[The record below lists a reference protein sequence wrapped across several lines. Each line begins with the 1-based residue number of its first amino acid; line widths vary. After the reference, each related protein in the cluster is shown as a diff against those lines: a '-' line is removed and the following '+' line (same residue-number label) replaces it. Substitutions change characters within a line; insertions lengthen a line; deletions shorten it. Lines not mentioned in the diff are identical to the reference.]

1 MQATKL
7 ADVQILAD
15 LLEQVREEVSLVCDS
30 EGDSRSGRHCQRI
43 QPGEVERAI
52 AHLLQT
58 HLEDCR
64 FQDEIQEWLDTLR
77 FGTSCY

>member
-1 MQATKL
+1 MQTMTQPGV
-7 ADVQILAD
+7 VQILDDVLA
-15 LLEQVREEVSLVCDS
+15 QVRAELSLICDS
-30 EGDSRSGRHCQRI
+30 EGDLI
-43 QPGEVERAI
+43 QYDEVERAI

-77 FGTSCY
+77 FRE

>member
-1 MQATKL
+1 MQAMKL

-15 LLEQVREEVSLVCDS
+15 LLEQVRDEINLICDS

-52 AHLLQT
+52 AHLLQMQ
-58 HLEDCR
+58 LEDCR
-64 FQDEIQEWLDTLR
+64 FRDEIQEWLDKLR
-77 FGTSCY
+77 FGR

>member
-1 MQATKL
+1 MQAMKL
-7 ADVQILAD
+7 ADVQVLAD
-15 LLEQVREEVSLVCDS
+15 LLEQVRDEINLICDS
-30 EGDSRSGRHCQRI
+30 EGDRI

-64 FQDEIQEWLDTLR
+64 FRDQVQEWLDILR
-77 FGTSCY
+77 FVG

>member
-7 ADVQILAD
+7 TDVQILAD
-15 LLEQVREEVSLVCDS
+15 LLEQVREEINLICDS
-30 EGDSRSGRHCQRI
+30 EGDRI
-43 QPGEVERAI
+43 QPDEVESAI

-77 FGTSCY
+77 FGT

>member
-1 MQATKL
+1 MQAMKL

-15 LLEQVREEVSLVCDS
+15 LLEQVRDEINLICDS
-30 EGDSRSGRHCQRI
+30 EGDRI

-58 HLEDCR
+58 QLEDC
-64 FQDEIQEWLDTLR
+64 
-77 FGTSCY
+77 

>member
-1 MQATKL
+1 MQAMKL

-15 LLEQVREEVSLVCDS
+15 LLEQVRDEINLICDS
-30 EGDSRSGRHCQRI
+30 EGDRI

-64 FQDEIQEWLDTLR
+64 FRDQAQEWLDILR
-77 FGTSCY
+77 FVG

>member
-1 MQATKL
+1 MQAIKL
-7 ADVQILAD
+7 ADVQILAIR
-15 LLEQVREEVSLVCDS
+15 LEQVREEINLICDS
-30 EGDSRSGRHCQRI
+30 EGDRI
-43 QPGEVERAI
+43 RPDEVECAI
-52 AHLLQT
+52 AHLLQM

>member
-1 MQATKL
+1 MQAMKL

-15 LLEQVREEVSLVCDS
+15 LLEQVRDEINLICDS
-30 EGDSRSGRHCQRI
+30 EGDRI

-64 FQDEIQEWLDTLR
+64 FRDQVQELLDILR
-77 FGTSCY
+77 FVG

>member
-15 LLEQVREEVSLVCDS
+15 LLEQVREEVSLICDS
-30 EGDSRSGRHCQRI
+30 EGYRI

-52 AHLLQT
+52 AHLLQM

-64 FQDEIQEWLDTLR
+64 FHDEMREWLDTLR
-77 FGTSCY
+77 FGE

>member
-15 LLEQVREEVSLVCDS
+15 LLEQVREEVSLICDS
-30 EGDSRSGRHCQRI
+30 EGDSRSGGHCQRL

-52 AHLLQT
+52 AHLLQM

-64 FQDEIQEWLDTLR
+64 FHDEMREWLNRLR
-77 FGTSCY
+77 FGE

>member
-15 LLEQVREEVSLVCDS
+15 LLEQVRDEINLICDS
-30 EGDSRSGRHCQRI
+30 EGDRI

-64 FQDEIQEWLDTLR
+64 FRDQVQEWLDILR
-77 FGTSCY
+77 FVG

>member
-7 ADVQILAD
+7 ADVQILAN
-15 LLEQVREEVSLVCDS
+15 LLEQVRDEINLICDS
-30 EGDSRSGRHCQRI
+30 EGDRI

-64 FQDEIQEWLDTLR
+64 FRDQVQEWLDILR
-77 FGTSCY
+77 FVG

>member
-1 MQATKL
+1 MQAMKL

-15 LLEQVREEVSLVCDS
+15 LLEQVRDEINLICDS

-52 AHLLQT
+52 AHLLT
-58 HLEDCR
+58 IHLEDCR
-64 FQDEIQEWLDTLR
+64 FRDGVKEWLDTLR
-77 FGTSCY
+77 FKE

>member
-1 MQATKL
+1 MVLMQATKL

-15 LLEQVREEVSLVCDS
+15 LLEQVREEVSLICDS
-30 EGDSRSGRHCQRI
+30 EGDWI

-52 AHLLQT
+52 AHLLTT

-64 FQDEIQEWLDTLR
+64 FHDEMREWLNRLR
-77 FGTSCY
+77 FGE

>member
-15 LLEQVREEVSLVCDS
+15 LLEQVRDEINLICDS
-30 EGDSRSGRHCQRI
+30 EGDRI

-64 FQDEIQEWLDTLR
+64 FHDEMREWLNRLR
-77 FGTSCY
+77 FGE

>member
-1 MQATKL
+1 MQAMKL

-15 LLEQVREEVSLVCDS
+15 LLEQVRDEINLICDS
-30 EGDSRSGRHCQRI
+30 EGDRI

-58 HLEDCR
+58 QLEDCR
-64 FQDEIQEWLDTLR
+64 FRDEIQEWLDKLR
-77 FGTSCY
+77 FGR